1 MCVFRE
7 DNEGRTLPMADEEYF
22 VRRPDSDTA
31 RGPLGAEKLRS
42 LAEAGQLD
50 RDWLLFDPATESWK
64 SLGENA
70 ALCAQVFP
78 ERRKLTLRRRTE
90 GAPEAPA
97 TEPAPGKPQAAEKE
111 TPRKDE
117 PAAKEPPAKETA
129 GEREEPPAKPEAPA
143 KRIPVERAPQAP
155 QEKSAPKPGLSGVD
169 VNDLLQAAGGRTEEM
184 EDIRTHKEWT
194 ERAIALA
201 SPLMAAAVLVSSV
214 GLLAGRREAI
224 FAAFKGGLD
233 MNDLSLLADPMLVFG
248 LVDLILGLS
257 LLLGAALYGI
267 LRLRLALG
275 LGYLGWMAFAAQ
287 LAGGGHWGEIA
298 SLFAF
303 SAGLAVCTFTT
314 RFFWMLL
321 SGIAALAGAA
331 YLGLSWN
338 LPNLL
343 T

>member
-1 MCVFRE
+1 
-7 DNEGRTLPMADEEYF
+7 MAEEEYF

-31 RGPLGAEKLRS
+31 RGPLDAEKLRS

-50 RDWLLFDPATESWK
+50 RDWLLFDPATETWK

-97 TEPAPGKPQAAEKE
+97 PEPAPGKPQALEKDSS
-111 TPRKDE
+111 PKDE
-117 PAAKEPPAKETA
+117 PAAKEPQAKEPA
-129 GEREEPPAKPEAPA
+129 RGEEPSPERAEAPA
-143 KRIPVERAPQAP
+143 KRIPVERAPQEP
-155 QEKSAPKPGLSGVD
+155 QAKAAPKPGLSGVG
-169 VNDLLQAAGGRTEEM
+169 VSELLQAAGGRTEEM

-201 SPLMAAAVLVSSV
+201 SPLMAAAVLLSSF
-214 GLLAGRREAI
+214 GLLATKREGI
-224 FAAFKGGLD
+224 FAAFEGGLD
-233 MNDLSLLADPMLVFG
+233 MSDLPLLSEPLLIFG
-248 LVDLILGLS
+248 LVDLVLGLS
-257 LLLGAALYGI
+257 LLLGAALYGL

-275 LGYLGWMAFAAQ
+275 LGYLGWLAFAAQ
-287 LAGGGHWGEIA
+287 MAGGGHLGEIA
-298 SLFAF
+298 ALFAF

-314 RFFWMLL
+314 RFLWMLL
-321 SGIAALAGAA
+321 AGIAALAGAA
-331 YLGLSWN
+331 YLGLFWN

>member
-1 MCVFRE
+1 
-7 DNEGRTLPMADEEYF
+7 MAEEEYF

-50 RDWLLFDPATESWK
+50 RDWLLFDPATETWK

-90 GAPEAPA
+90 GAPDAPA
-97 TEPAPGKPQAAEKE
+97 PEPAPGKPQSVEKDSS
-111 TPRKDE
+111 RKDE
-117 PAAKEPPAKETA
+117 PAAKEPPAKEPVR
-129 GEREEPPAKPEAPA
+129 GEEPAPEKAEAPA
-143 KRIPVERAPQAP
+143 KRIPVERAPQEP
-155 QEKSAPKPGLSGVD
+155 QAKADPKPGLSGVG
-169 VNDLLQAAGGRTEEM
+169 VNELLQAAGGRTEEM

-201 SPLMAAAVLVSSV
+201 SPLMGAAVLVSSI
-214 GLLAGRREAI
+214 GLLATAREGI
-224 FAAFKGGLD
+224 FAGLKD
-233 MNDLSLLADPMLVFG
+233 GLGRNDLVLLTDPLLVFG
-248 LVDLILGLS
+248 LVDLILGLA
-257 LLLGAALYGI
+257 LLLGTALYGL

-287 LAGGGHWGEIA
+287 MAGGGHLGEIA
-298 SLFAF
+298 ALFAF

-314 RFFWMLL
+314 RFLWMLL
-321 SGIAALAGAA
+321 AGIAALAGAT
-331 YLGLSWN
+331 YLGLFWN